1 MINFE
6 KKSKMKNLTLT
17 NKNIPTLDFKESKL
31 SKKDITT
38 INKFKSLVINNGDDG
53 LREISQILNEKS
65 LKSFKVK
72 KSEFKKADRL
82 LNDDIKNA
90 ILIAYANIK
99 KYHEK
104 QLEGLSIK
112 SIETTK
118 GIKLWSEFRPID
130 VVGLYVPGG
139 TAPLFSSFLMQAI
152 PAIIAGCKDIIV
164 CTPPD
169 KNGKIDPTILWV
181 ANLLNIKNIFKVG
194 GSQAIFAM
202 AYGTKS
208 VPKCLKIFGPGN
220 QYVTLAKILV
230 SNDVP
235 IDMPAGPSEV
245 YVVSDDENK
254 TDIIASD
261 LLSQLEH
268 SKDAKAVLVSK
279 NKSLIKNISKEIDLQ
294 KNLLNRQN
302 ILKSS
307 QKNIYLVNAAND
319 QQIVDFININAPEH
333 LILLDEDFSKIVPYI
348 NNAGSVFCGKYSP
361 ESFGDYASG
370 SNHTLPTARSAKT
383 YSGLSVKDFGKI
395 ITFQTASP
403 EGFVNLAPTI
413 KILAKAECLDA
424 HAKAVSIRE
433 KYAEQDN
440 IVKPRTSFIKR
451 ATNETSI
458 FINLNIDGTGN
469 YNINTGLKYFDH
481 MLEQFAKHGRFDIT
495 INSIGDL
502 EIDEHHTI
510 EDVAIA
516 LGDAFKQALGDRKNI
531 ERYSSNQSLVM
542 DETISNVSID
552 MASRNLLK
560 MKTSKLREYVGDFPT
575 EMFEHFF
582 ISFVN
587 TLSFT
592 CHIDTKG
599 SNSHHIVEAT
609 FKSFTRALSDALK
622 ENNKNI
628 ASTKGV
634 L

>member
-1 MINFE
+1 
-6 KKSKMKNLTLT
+6 MKNLTLR
-17 NKNIPTLDFKESKL
+17 KNIPTLDFKKSKL
-31 SKKDITT
+31 SRKDINT

-53 LREISQILNEKS
+53 LREISKMLKEKS
-65 LKSFKVK
+65 LKSFKVT
-72 KSEFKKADRL
+72 KSEFKKADQL

-112 SIETTK
+112 NIETTK
-118 GIKLWSEFRPID
+118 GVKLWSEFKPID
-130 VVGLYVPGG
+130 VVGLYIPGG

-152 PAIIAGCKDIIV
+152 PAIIAGCNNIVV
-164 CTPPD
+164 CTPPN
-169 KNGKIDPTILWV
+169 KSGNIDPAILWV
-181 ANLLNIKNIFKVG
+181 ASLLNIKNIYKVG

-208 VPKCLKIFGPGN
+208 IPKCLKIFGPGN
-220 QYVTLAKILV
+220 QYVTEAKILV
-230 SNDVP
+230 SKDVS

-245 YVVSDDENK
+245 YVVSNDENK
-254 TDIIASD
+254 LDIIASD

-268 SKDAKAVLVSK
+268 SKDAKAVLISQ
-279 NKSLIKNISKEIDLQ
+279 NKSVIENISHEINIQNNSLTRQEILQ
-294 KNLLNRQN
+294 
-302 ILKSS
+302 SS
-307 QKNIYLVNAAND
+307 INNIYLVNASSD
-319 QQIVDFININAPEH
+319 QQVIDFININAPEH
-333 LILLDEDFSKIVPYI
+333 LILLDNDFSKIVPYI
-348 NNAGSVFCGKYSP
+348 NNAGSVFCGNYSP

-370 SNHTLPTARSAKT
+370 SNHTLPTSGAAKT

-395 ITFQTASP
+395 ITFQTATA
-403 EGFVNLAPTI
+403 EGFMNLAPAV
-413 KILAKAECLDA
+413 KILAEAESLDA
-424 HAKAVSIRE
+424 HTKAVDIRE
-433 KYAEQDN
+433 KYAIQDTYQ
-440 IVKPRTSFIKR
+440 KPRTSFIKR
-451 ATNETSI
+451 TTNETSI

-469 YNINTGLKYFDH
+469 YNVDTGLKYFDH
-481 MLEQFAKHGRFDIT
+481 MLEQFAKHGSFDIT

-516 LGDAFKQALGDRKNI
+516 LGDAFKQALGERKNI
-531 ERYSSNQSLVM
+531 ERYSSNESLVM

-552 MASRNLLK
+552 MSSRNLLK

-599 SNSHHIVEAT
+599 TNSHHIIEAT
-609 FKSFTRALSDALK
+609 FKSFTRALSKALIQ
-622 ENNKNI
+622 NNKNI
-628 ASTKGV
+628 ASTKGM

>member
-1 MINFE
+1 
-6 KKSKMKNLTLT
+6 MKYIKLT
-17 NKNIPTLDFKESKL
+17 KNIPILDFQESKIPI
-31 SKKDITT
+31 KDINTVK
-38 INKFKSLVINNGDDG
+38 KFKSLVLDNGDDG
-53 LREISQILNEKS
+53 IREISKLLKEKS
-65 LKSFKVK
+65 LKNFKVTN
-72 KSEFKKADRL
+72 SEFKKADKL
-82 LNDDIKNA
+82 LDDDIKNA
-90 ILIAYANIK
+90 ILVAYSNIK

-112 SIETTK
+112 TIETTK

-152 PAIIAGCKDIIV
+152 PAIIAGCKNIIV

-220 QYVTLAKILV
+220 QYVTLAKMLV
-230 SNDVP
+230 SNDVS

-245 YVVSDDENK
+245 YVVSNDENK

-333 LILLDEDFSKIVPYI
+333 LILLDEDFSKIAPYI

-403 EGFVNLAPTI
+403 EGFINLAPTV

-433 KYAEQDN
+433 KYAEEDN

-451 ATNETSI
+451 DTKETSI
-458 FINLNIDGTGN
+458 YINLNIDGTGN

-510 EDVAIA
+510 EDVAIT
-516 LGDAFKQALGDRKNI
+516 LGDAFKQALGDRTNI

-560 MKTSKLREYVGDFPT
+560 MQTSKLREYVGDFPT

-622 ENNKNI
+622 QNNKNI
-628 ASTKGV
+628 ASTKGI

>member
-1 MINFE
+1 
-6 KKSKMKNLTLT
+6 MKNLTLR
-17 NKNIPTLDFKESKL
+17 KNIPTLDFEESKL
-31 SKKDITT
+31 SKKDKNT

-53 LREISQILNEKS
+53 LRQISKILKEKS
-65 LKSFKVK
+65 LNNFKVT
-72 KSEFKKADRL
+72 KSEFKKADNL

-112 SIETTK
+112 NIETTK
-118 GIKLWSEFRPID
+118 GIKLWSEFKPID
-130 VVGLYVPGG
+130 VVGLYIPGG

-152 PAIIAGCKDIIV
+152 PAIIAGCNNIVV
-164 CTPPD
+164 CTPPN
-169 KNGKIDPTILWV
+169 KSGNIDPAILWV
-181 ANLLNIKNIFKVG
+181 ASLLNIKSIYKVG

-208 VPKCLKIFGPGN
+208 IPKCLKIFGPGN
-220 QYVTLAKILV
+220 QYVTEAKMLV
-230 SNDVP
+230 SKDVS

-245 YVVSDDENK
+245 YVVSNDENK
-254 TDIIASD
+254 LDIIASD

-268 SKDAKAVLVSK
+268 SKDAKAVLISQ
-279 NKSLIKNISKEIDLQ
+279 NKYVIKNISNEINLQ
-294 KNLLNRQN
+294 NNSLSRQE
-302 ILKSS
+302 ILQSS
-307 QKNIYLVNAAND
+307 INNIYLVDASSD
-319 QQIVDFININAPEH
+319 QQVIDFININAPEH
-333 LILLDEDFSKIVPYI
+333 LILLDSDFSKIAPYI
-348 NNAGSVFCGKYSP
+348 NNAGSVFCGNYSP

-370 SNHTLPTARSAKT
+370 SNHTLPTSGAAKT

-395 ITFQTASP
+395 ITFQTATA
-403 EGFVNLAPTI
+403 EGFMNLAPAV
-413 KILAKAECLDA
+413 KILAEAENLDA
-424 HAKAVSIRE
+424 HARAVDIRE
-433 KYAEQDN
+433 KYAIQDTYQ
-440 IVKPRTSFIKR
+440 KPRTSFIKR
-451 ATNETSI
+451 TTNETSI

-469 YNINTGLKYFDH
+469 YNVDTGLKYFDH
-481 MLEQFAKHGRFDIT
+481 MLEQFAKHGSFDIT

-516 LGDAFKQALGDRKNI
+516 LGDAFKQALGERKNI
-531 ERYSSNQSLVM
+531 ERYSSNESLVM

-552 MASRNLLK
+552 MSSRNLLK

-599 SNSHHIVEAT
+599 TNSHHIVEAT
-609 FKSFTRALSDALK
+609 FKSFTRALSAALIQ
-622 ENNKNI
+622 NNKNI
-628 ASTKGV
+628 ASTKGM

>member
-1 MINFE
+1 
-6 KKSKMKNLTLT
+6 MKYIKLT
-17 NKNIPTLDFKESKL
+17 KNIPTLDFQESKMPI
-31 SKKDITT
+31 KDINTVK
-38 INKFKSLVINNGDDG
+38 KFKSLILDNGDDG
-53 LREISQILNEKS
+53 IREISELLKEKS
-65 LKSFKVK
+65 LKNFKVSN
-72 KSEFKKADRL
+72 SEFKKADKL
-82 LNDDIKNA
+82 LDDDIKNA
-90 ILIAYANIK
+90 ILVAYSNIK

-220 QYVTLAKILV
+220 QYVTLAKMLV
-230 SNDVP
+230 SNDVS

-254 TDIIASD
+254 IDIIASD

-319 QQIVDFININAPEH
+319 QQIIDFININAPEH

-395 ITFQTASP
+395 ITFQTATP
-403 EGFVNLAPTI
+403 EGFINLAPTV

-424 HAKAVSIRE
+424 HAQAVSIRE
-433 KYAEQDN
+433 KYAVQDN

-451 ATNETSI
+451 ATNETNI

-516 LGDAFKQALGDRKNI
+516 LGNAFKQALGDRQNI

-628 ASTKGV
+628 ASTKGI

>member
-1 MINFE
+1 
-6 KKSKMKNLTLT
+6 
-17 NKNIPTLDFKESKL
+17 
-31 SKKDITT
+31 
-38 INKFKSLVINNGDDG
+38 
-53 LREISQILNEKS
+53 
-65 LKSFKVK
+65 
-72 KSEFKKADRL
+72 L

-112 SIETTK
+112 DIETTK
-118 GIKLWSEFRPID
+118 GVKLWSEFKPID
-130 VVGLYVPGG
+130 VIGLYIPGG

-152 PAIIAGCKDIIV
+152 PAIIAGCNNIVV
-164 CTPPD
+164 CTPPN
-169 KNGKIDPTILWV
+169 KNGNIDPAILWV

-194 GSQAIFAM
+194 GSQAVFAM

-208 VPKCLKIFGPGN
+208 IPKCLKIFGPGN
-220 QYVTLAKILV
+220 QYVTEAKMLV
-230 SNDVP
+230 SKDIS

-245 YVVSDDENK
+245 YVVSNDENK
-254 TDIIASD
+254 LDIIASD

-268 SKDAKAVLVSK
+268 SKDAKAVLISQ
-279 NKSLIKNISKEIDLQ
+279 NKSLIKNISNEINIQ
-294 KNLLNRQN
+294 NNALNRQE

-307 QKNIYLVNAAND
+307 INNIYLVNASSD
-319 QQIVDFININAPEH
+319 QQIIDFININAPEH
-333 LILLDEDFSKIVPYI
+333 LILLDNDFSKIAPYI
-348 NNAGSVFCGKYSP
+348 NNAGSVFCGNYSP

-370 SNHTLPTARSAKT
+370 SNHTLPTSGAAKT

-395 ITFQTASP
+395 ITFQTATA
-403 EGFVNLAPTI
+403 EGFMNLGPVV
-413 KILAKAECLDA
+413 KILAEAENLDA
-424 HAKAVSIRE
+424 HAKAVDIRE
-433 KYAEQDN
+433 SYALQDTYQ
-440 IVKPRTSFIKR
+440 KPRTSFIKR
-451 ATNETSI
+451 TTNETSI

-469 YNINTGLKYFDH
+469 YNVDTGLKYFDH
-481 MLEQFAKHGRFDIT
+481 MLEQFAKHGNFDIT

-516 LGDAFKQALGDRKNI
+516 LGDAFKQALGERKNI
-531 ERYSSNQSLVM
+531 ERYSSNESLVM

-552 MASRNLLK
+552 MSSRNLLK

-575 EMFEHFF
+575 EMLEHFF

-592 CHIDTKG
+592 CHIDTRG
-599 SNSHHIVEAT
+599 TNSHHIVEAT
-609 FKSFTRALSDALK
+609 FKSFTRALSGALIH
-622 ENNKNI
+622 NNKNI
-628 ASTKGV
+628 ASTKGM

>member
-1 MINFE
+1 
-6 KKSKMKNLTLT
+6 MKYIKLT
-17 NKNIPTLDFKESKL
+17 KNIPTLDFQESKMPI
-31 SKKDITT
+31 KDINTVK
-38 INKFKSLVINNGDDG
+38 KFKSLILDNGDDG
-53 LREISQILNEKS
+53 IREISMLLNERP
-65 LKSFKVK
+65 LKNFKVSN
-72 KSEFKKADRL
+72 SEFKKADKL
-82 LNDDIKNA
+82 LDDDIKNA
-90 ILIAYANIK
+90 ILVAYSNIK

-181 ANLLNIKNIFKVG
+181 ANLLNVKNIFKVG

-202 AYGTKS
+202 TYGTKS
-208 VPKCLKIFGPGN
+208 IPKCLKIFGPGN
-220 QYVTLAKILV
+220 QYVTLAKMLV
-230 SNDVP
+230 SNEVS

-294 KNLLNRQN
+294 KNSLNRQN

-307 QKNIYLVNAAND
+307 QKNIYLVNAASE
-319 QQIVDFININAPEH
+319 QQIIDFININAPEH

-502 EIDEHHTI
+502 EIDDHHTI

-516 LGDAFKQALGDRKNI
+516 LGDAFKQALGDRQNI

-609 FKSFTRALSDALK
+609 FKSFTRALSEALK

>member
-1 MINFE
+1 
-6 KKSKMKNLTLT
+6 MKNLTLK
-17 NKNIPTLDFKESKL
+17 KNIPTLDFKESKL
-31 SKKDITT
+31 SRKDINT
-38 INKFKSLVINNGDDG
+38 INKFKSLVINDGDNG
-53 LREISQILNEKS
+53 LREISKILKEKS
-65 LKSFKVK
+65 LNSFKVT
-72 KSEFKKADRL
+72 KSEFKKADKL

-112 SIETTK
+112 DIETTK
-118 GIKLWSEFRPID
+118 GIKLWSEFKPID
-130 VVGLYVPGG
+130 VIGLYIPGG

-152 PAIIAGCKDIIV
+152 PAIIAGCNNIVV
-164 CTPPD
+164 CTPPN
-169 KNGKIDPTILWV
+169 KNGNIDPAILWV

-194 GSQAIFAM
+194 GSQAVFAM

-208 VPKCLKIFGPGN
+208 IPKCLKIFGPGN
-220 QYVTLAKILV
+220 QYVTEAKMLV
-230 SNDVP
+230 SKDIS

-245 YVVSDDENK
+245 YVVSNDENK
-254 TDIIASD
+254 LDIIASD

-268 SKDAKAVLVSK
+268 SKDAKAVLISQ
-279 NKSLIKNISKEIDLQ
+279 NKSLIKNISNEINIQ
-294 KNLLNRQN
+294 NNALNRQE

-307 QKNIYLVNAAND
+307 INNIYLVNASSD
-319 QQIVDFININAPEH
+319 QQVIDFININAPEH
-333 LILLDEDFSKIVPYI
+333 LILLDNDFSKIAPYI
-348 NNAGSVFCGKYSP
+348 NNAGSVFCGNYSP

-370 SNHTLPTARSAKT
+370 SNHTLPTSGAAKT

-395 ITFQTASP
+395 ITFQTATA
-403 EGFVNLAPTI
+403 EGFINLAPAV
-413 KILAKAECLDA
+413 KILAEAENLDA
-424 HAKAVSIRE
+424 HAKAVDIRE
-433 KYAEQDN
+433 KYAIQDTYQ
-440 IVKPRTSFIKR
+440 KPRTSFIKR
-451 ATNETSI
+451 TTNETSI

-469 YNINTGLKYFDH
+469 YNVDTGLKYFDH
-481 MLEQFAKHGRFDIT
+481 MLEQFAKHGSFDIT

-516 LGDAFKQALGDRKNI
+516 LGDAFKQALGERKNI
-531 ERYSSNQSLVM
+531 ERYSSNESLVM

-552 MASRNLLK
+552 MSSRNLLK

-575 EMFEHFF
+575 EMLEHFF

-592 CHIDTKG
+592 CHIDTRG
-599 SNSHHIVEAT
+599 TNSHHIVEAT
-609 FKSFTRALSDALK
+609 FKSFTRALSGALIH
-622 ENNKNI
+622 NNKNI
-628 ASTKGV
+628 ASTKGM

>member
-1 MINFE
+1 
-6 KKSKMKNLTLT
+6 MKYIKLT
-17 NKNIPTLDFKESKL
+17 KNIPTLDFQESKL
-31 SKKDITT
+31 SRKDINTV
-38 INKFKSLVINNGDDG
+38 KRFKSLVLDNGDDG
-53 LREISQILNEKS
+53 IREISELLKEKS
-65 LKSFKVK
+65 LKNFKVTN
-72 KSEFKKADRL
+72 SEFKKADKL
-82 LNDDIKNA
+82 LDDDIKNA
-90 ILIAYANIK
+90 ILVAYSNIK

-112 SIETTK
+112 TIETTK

-152 PAIIAGCKDIIV
+152 PAIIAGCKNIIV

-220 QYVTLAKILV
+220 QYVTLAKMLV
-230 SNDVP
+230 SNDVS

-245 YVVSDDENK
+245 YVVSNDENK
-254 TDIIASD
+254 KDIIASD

-319 QQIVDFININAPEH
+319 QQIIDFININAPEH
-333 LILLDEDFSKIVPYI
+333 LILLDEDFSKIAPYI

-403 EGFVNLAPTI
+403 EGFINLAPTV

-433 KYAEQDN
+433 KYAEEDN

-451 ATNETSI
+451 ATNETNI

-510 EDVAIA
+510 EDVAIT
-516 LGDAFKQALGDRKNI
+516 LGDAFKQALGDRTNI

-560 MKTSKLREYVGDFPT
+560 MQTSKLREYVGDFPT

-622 ENNKNI
+622 QNNKNI
-628 ASTKGV
+628 ASTKGI

>member
-1 MINFE
+1 
-6 KKSKMKNLTLT
+6 MKYIKLT
-17 NKNIPTLDFKESKL
+17 KNIPILDFQESKIPI
-31 SKKDITT
+31 KDINTVK
-38 INKFKSLVINNGDDG
+38 KFKSLVLDNGDDG
-53 LREISQILNEKS
+53 IREISKLLKEKS
-65 LKSFKVK
+65 LKNFKVTN
-72 KSEFKKADRL
+72 SEFKKADKL
-82 LNDDIKNA
+82 LDDDIKNA
-90 ILIAYANIK
+90 ILVAYSNIK

-112 SIETTK
+112 TIETTK

-220 QYVTLAKILV
+220 QYVTLAKMLV
-230 SNDVP
+230 SNDVS

-254 TDIIASD
+254 IDIIASD

-319 QQIVDFININAPEH
+319 QQIIDFININAPEH

-395 ITFQTASP
+395 ITFQTATP
-403 EGFVNLAPTI
+403 EGFINLAPTV

-424 HAKAVSIRE
+424 HAQAVSIRE
-433 KYAEQDN
+433 KYAVQDN

-451 ATNETSI
+451 ATNETNI

-516 LGDAFKQALGDRKNI
+516 LGNAFKQALGDRQNI

-628 ASTKGV
+628 ASTKGI

>member
-1 MINFE
+1 
-6 KKSKMKNLTLT
+6 MKYIKLT
-17 NKNIPTLDFKESKL
+17 KNIPTLDFQESKMPI
-31 SKKDITT
+31 KDINTVK
-38 INKFKSLVINNGDDG
+38 KFKSLILNNGDDG
-53 LREISQILNEKS
+53 IREISMLLNERP
-65 LKSFKVK
+65 LKNFKVSN
-72 KSEFKKADRL
+72 SEFKKADKL
-82 LNDDIKNA
+82 LDDDIKNA
-90 ILIAYANIK
+90 ILVAYSNIK

-220 QYVTLAKILV
+220 QYVTLAKMLV
-230 SNDVP
+230 SNDVS

-254 TDIIASD
+254 IDIIASD

-319 QQIVDFININAPEH
+319 QQIIDFININAPEH

-395 ITFQTASP
+395 ITFQTATP
-403 EGFVNLAPTI
+403 EGFINLAPTV

-424 HAKAVSIRE
+424 HAQAVSIRE
-433 KYAEQDN
+433 KYAVQDN

-451 ATNETSI
+451 ATNETNI

-516 LGDAFKQALGDRKNI
+516 LGNAFKQALGDRQNI

-628 ASTKGV
+628 ASTKGI

>member
-1 MINFE
+1 
-6 KKSKMKNLTLT
+6 MKNIRLT
-17 NKNIPTLDFKESKL
+17 KNIPTLDFQESKL
-31 SKKDITT
+31 SRKDINTV
-38 INKFKSLVINNGDDG
+38 KRFKSLVLDNGDDG
-53 LREISQILNEKS
+53 IREISKLLKEKALNN
-65 LKSFKVK
+65 FKVTN
-72 KSEFKKADRL
+72 SEFKQADKL
-82 LNDDIKNA
+82 LSDDIKNA
-90 ILIAYANIK
+90 ILIAYSNIK

-118 GIKLWSEFRPID
+118 GIKLWSEFKPID

-152 PAIIAGCKDIIV
+152 PAIIAGCKNIIV

-220 QYVTLAKILV
+220 QYVTLAKMLV
-230 SNDVP
+230 SNDVS

-268 SKDAKAVLVSK
+268 SEDAKAVLVSK
-279 NKSLIKNISKEIDLQ
+279 NKSLIRNISKEIDLQ

-333 LILLDEDFSKIVPYI
+333 LILLDEDFSKIAPYI

-403 EGFVNLAPTI
+403 EGFINLAPTV

-433 KYAEQDN
+433 KYAEEDN

-451 ATNETSI
+451 DTKETNI
-458 FINLNIDGTGN
+458 YINLNIDGTGN

-510 EDVAIA
+510 EDVAIT
-516 LGDAFKQALGDRKNI
+516 LGDAFKQALGDRTNI

-560 MKTSKLREYVGDFPT
+560 MQTSKLREYVGDFPT

-622 ENNKNI
+622 QNNKNI
-628 ASTKGV
+628 ASTKGI

>member
-1 MINFE
+1 
-6 KKSKMKNLTLT
+6 MKYIKLT
-17 NKNIPTLDFKESKL
+17 KNIPTLDFQESKMPI
-31 SKKDITT
+31 KDINTVK
-38 INKFKSLVINNGDDG
+38 KFKSLILDNGDDG
-53 LREISQILNEKS
+53 IREISMLLNEGP
-65 LKSFKVK
+65 LKNFKVTN
-72 KSEFKKADRL
+72 SEFKKADKL
-82 LNDDIKNA
+82 LDDDIKNA
-90 ILIAYANIK
+90 ILVAYSNIK

-130 VVGLYVPGG
+130 VVGLYIPGG

-181 ANLLNIKNIFKVG
+181 ANLLNVKNIFKVG

-202 AYGTKS
+202 TYGTKS
-208 VPKCLKIFGPGN
+208 IPKCLKIFGPGN
-220 QYVTLAKILV
+220 QYVTLAKMLV
-230 SNDVP
+230 SNEVS

-294 KNLLNRQN
+294 KNSLNRQN

-319 QQIVDFININAPEH
+319 QQIIDFININAPEH

-403 EGFVNLAPTI
+403 EGFVNLAPII

-516 LGDAFKQALGDRKNI
+516 LGDAFKQALGDRQNI

>member
-1 MINFE
+1 
-6 KKSKMKNLTLT
+6 MKNLTLK
-17 NKNIPTLDFKESKL
+17 KNIPTLDFKESKL
-31 SKKDITT
+31 SRKDINT
-38 INKFKSLVINNGDDG
+38 INKFKSLVINDGDNG
-53 LREISQILNEKS
+53 LREISKILKEKS
-65 LKSFKVK
+65 LNSFKVT
-72 KSEFKKADRL
+72 KSEFKKADKL
-82 LNDDIKNA
+82 LNDDVKNA

-112 SIETTK
+112 DIETTK
-118 GIKLWSEFRPID
+118 GVKLWSEFKPID
-130 VVGLYVPGG
+130 VIGLYIPGG

-152 PAIIAGCKDIIV
+152 PAIIAGCNNIVV
-164 CTPPD
+164 CTPPN
-169 KNGKIDPTILWV
+169 KNGNIDPAILWV
-181 ANLLNIKNIFKVG
+181 ADLLNIKNIFKVG

-208 VPKCLKIFGPGN
+208 IPKCLKIFGPGN
-220 QYVTLAKILV
+220 QYVTEAKMLV
-230 SNDVP
+230 SKDVS

-245 YVVSDDENK
+245 YVVSNDENK
-254 TDIIASD
+254 LDIIASD

-268 SKDAKAVLVSK
+268 SKDAKAVLISQ
-279 NKSLIKNISKEIDLQ
+279 NKSLIKNISNEINIQ
-294 KNLLNRQN
+294 NNALNRQE

-307 QKNIYLVNAAND
+307 INNIYLVNASSD
-319 QQIVDFININAPEH
+319 QQVIDFININAPEH
-333 LILLDEDFSKIVPYI
+333 LILLDNDFSKIAPYI
-348 NNAGSVFCGKYSP
+348 NNAGSVFCGNYSP

-370 SNHTLPTARSAKT
+370 SNHTLPTSGAAKT

-395 ITFQTASP
+395 ITFQTATA
-403 EGFVNLAPTI
+403 EGFMNLAPAV
-413 KILAKAECLDA
+413 KILAEAENLDA
-424 HAKAVSIRE
+424 HAKAVDVRE
-433 KYAEQDN
+433 KYAIQDTYQ
-440 IVKPRTSFIKR
+440 KPRTSFIKR
-451 ATNETSI
+451 TTNETSI

-469 YNINTGLKYFDH
+469 YNIDTGLKYFDH
-481 MLEQFAKHGRFDIT
+481 MLEQFAKHGSFDIT

-516 LGDAFKQALGDRKNI
+516 LGDAFKQALGERKNI
-531 ERYSSNQSLVM
+531 ERYSSNESLVM

-552 MASRNLLK
+552 MSSRNLLK

-599 SNSHHIVEAT
+599 TNSHHIVEAT
-609 FKSFTRALSDALK
+609 FKSFTRALSTALIQ
-622 ENNKNI
+622 NNKNI
-628 ASTKGV
+628 ASTKGM